1 MIKKYIVGITGASG
15 SIYGIRLL
23 QELLKK
29 NMEVHLII
37 SDNGKK
43 IIQDEIG
50 KTADNIIDEL
60 KDNYSNLTTHDINN
74 MASSIASGFFK
85 INGMIIMPCSMA
97 TLAEIAMGIS
107 KNLLGRSAEVCLKE
121 RRKLIIV
128 PRETPLNNIHLRNM
142 LYLSEAGAEILPAM
156 PGFYHK
162 PETINDMVD
171 FIVGKVLE
179 NLNIRN
185 NLLKN
190 FSEDQ

>member
-1 MIKKYIVGITGASG
+1 
-15 SIYGIRLL
+15 
-23 QELLKK
+23 
-29 NMEVHLII
+29 MEVHLII

-50 KTADNIIDEL
+50 ETADNIIDEL

-190 FSEDQ
+190 FSEEQ

>member
-1 MIKKYIVGITGASG
+1 MV
-15 SIYGIRLL
+15 
-23 QELLKK
+23 
-29 NMEVHLII
+29 I

-43 IIQDEIG
+43 IMQDEIG
-50 KTADNIIDEL
+50 ETADNIIDEL
-60 KDNYSNLTTHDINN
+60 KNNYSNLTTHDINN

-162 PETINDMVD
+162 PETIKDMVD

>member
-1 MIKKYIVGITGASG
+1 M
-15 SIYGIRLL
+15 L

>member
-1 MIKKYIVGITGASG
+1 
-15 SIYGIRLL
+15 
-23 QELLKK
+23 
-29 NMEVHLII
+29 MEVHLII

>member
-1 MIKKYIVGITGASG
+1 
-15 SIYGIRLL
+15 
-23 QELLKK
+23 
-29 NMEVHLII
+29 MEVHLII

-50 KTADNIIDEL
+50 ETADNIIDEL

-107 KNLLGRSAEVCLKE
+107 KNLLGRSAEICLKE

-156 PGFYHK
+156 PGFYHR
-162 PETINDMVD
+162 PETINDIVD
-171 FIVGKVLE
+171 FVVGKVLE

-190 FSEDQ
+190 FSEEQ

>member
-1 MIKKYIVGITGASG
+1 
-15 SIYGIRLL
+15 
-23 QELLKK
+23 
-29 NMEVHLII
+29 MEVHLII

-50 KTADNIIDEL
+50 ETADNIIDEL

-156 PGFYHK
+156 PGFYHR
-162 PETINDMVD
+162 PETINDIVD

-190 FSEDQ
+190 FSEEQ

>member
-1 MIKKYIVGITGASG
+1 MKKYIVGITGASG

>member
-1 MIKKYIVGITGASG
+1 
-15 SIYGIRLL
+15 
-23 QELLKK
+23 
-29 NMEVHLII
+29 MEVHLVIT
-37 SDNGKK
+37 DNAREV
-43 IIQDEIG
+43 IQKEIG
-50 KTADNIIDEL
+50 ETTDTIIGEL
-60 KDNYSNLTTHDINN
+60 KDTYSNLKTHDINN
-74 MASSIASGFFK
+74 MASSIASGYFK
-85 INGMIIMPCSMA
+85 TNGMIIMPCSMA

-107 KNLLGRSAEVCLKE
+107 KNLLGRSADVCLKE

-142 LYLSEAGAEILPAM
+142 LYLSEAGAEVLPAM

-179 NLNIRN
+179 NLNIKN

-190 FSEDQ
+190 FSEEK